1 MEFRDLKAQYKKYR
15 HSINNGIKNVIRQSS
30 FIGGK
35 EVEELE
41 KSLAAYVGVKYC
53 ISCANG
59 TDAMTLVLDAWD
71 IQPGDAVF
79 VPNFTFFATV
89 EVVSQRKATPIF
101 VDVLPSTFNM
111 DPVHLEKQIQ
121 KVIQQGKL
129 KPKVI
134 ITVDLFGLPAD
145 YPLINPIAKKYDL
158 KILEDSAQ
166 GFGGSINGRRAG
178 SFADVS
184 TTSFFPA
191 KPLGCYG
198 DGGAIFTND
207 DKVAKILQSLKVH
220 GKGDDKYDNV
230 RIGYNSRLDSIQA
243 AVLNVKLKAFIKHEL
258 NDVQK
263 VYQIY
268 NSSLNGKLMIK
279 PIIPEGYT
287 SSFAQYTI
295 ILKDKQQRD
304 NLQKYLKDNNI
315 PTFVYY
321 SKTMHQQKAMS
332 LYNVDEK
339 ELPNSTMLVN
349 KVLSLP
355 MHPYLKSIEIKKIS
369 KLVNQFLSKSP

>member
-1 MEFRDLKAQYKKYR
+1 MEFRDLKTQYRKYKF
-15 HSINNGIKNVIRQSS
+15 SINRSIKKVLKESA

-35 EVEELE
+35 EVGELE
-41 KSLAAYVGVKYC
+41 KSLADYVGVKHC

-59 TDAMTLVLDAWD
+59 TDAMTLVLDAWN

-111 DPVHLEKQIQ
+111 DSLHLEKQIQ
-121 KVIQQGKL
+121 KVIKEGKF

-145 YPLINPIAKKYDL
+145 YPAIIPIAKKYGL
-158 KILEDSAQ
+158 KVLEDSAQ
-166 GFGGSINGRRAG
+166 GFGGSIHGQRAC
-178 SFADVS
+178 SFADVA

-207 DKVAKILQSLKVH
+207 DQVAKVIQSLKVH
-220 GKGDDKYDNV
+220 GKGEDKYDNV
-230 RIGYNSRLDSIQA
+230 RIGYNSRLDTIQA
-243 AVLNVKLKAFIKHEL
+243 AVLKVKFKAFIKHEL
-258 NDVQK
+258 KDVQK

-268 NSSLNGKLMIK
+268 NDSLESHLMVK
-279 PIIPEGYT
+279 PIIPDGYL

-295 ILKDKQQRD
+295 ILKDKKQRD
-304 NLQKYLKDNNI
+304 NLQKYLKENKI
-315 PTFVYY
+315 PTFIYY

-332 LYNVDEK
+332 QYTFDEN
-339 ELPNSTMLVN
+339 ELHNSTMLVER
-349 KVLSLP
+349 VLSLP
-355 MHPYLKSIEIKKIS
+355 MHPYLKPIEIKTIS
-369 KLVNQFLSKSP
+369 KLVNQFLIKSL

>member
-1 MEFRDLKAQYKKYR
+1 MEFRDLKTQYKKYKF
-15 HSINNGIKNVIRQSS
+15 SINRSIKKVLKESA

-35 EVEELE
+35 EVGELE
-41 KSLAAYVGVKYC
+41 KSLADYVGVKHC
-53 ISCANG
+53 ISCGNG
-59 TDAMTLVLDAWD
+59 TDAMTLVLDAWN

-111 DPVHLEKQIQ
+111 DAVHLEKQIQ
-121 KVIQQGKL
+121 KVIKDGKF

-145 YPLINPIAKKYDL
+145 YPAIIPIAKKYGL
-158 KILEDSAQ
+158 KVLEDSAQ
-166 GFGGSINGRRAG
+166 GFGGSIHGQRAC
-178 SFADVS
+178 SFADVA

-207 DKVAKILQSLKVH
+207 DQVAKIIQSLKVH
-220 GKGDDKYDNV
+220 GKGEDKYDNV
-230 RIGYNSRLDSIQA
+230 RIGYNSRLDTIQA
-243 AVLNVKLKAFIKHEL
+243 AVLKVKFKAFIKHEL

-268 NSSLNGKLMIK
+268 NNTLESHLMVK
-279 PIIPEGYT
+279 PIIPDGYI

-295 ILKDKQQRD
+295 ILKDKMQRD
-304 NLQKYLKDNNI
+304 NLQKYLKENKV
-315 PTFVYY
+315 PTFIYY

-332 LYNVDEK
+332 QYTFDEN
-339 ELPNSTMLVN
+339 ELHNSTMLVER
-349 KVLSLP
+349 VLSLP
-355 MHPYLKSIEIKKIS
+355 MHPYLKPIEIKTIS
-369 KLVNQFLSKSP
+369 KLVNQFLIKSL